1 VPSSLENE
9 RDGGGLFEG
18 EILGEGEAVNLRAAH
33 ELGAAAVDHVTEIG
47 KLRAIVVA
55 AGQASG
61 AFAASDSRSEENL
74 LAWSDGGHSW
84 ADFFDGAGDIAAG
97 NVRKRNRNAGEAAAD
112 PEVEMVESAGVDAD
126 EDFAG
131 AGFGFGDVGVAEDV
145 GAAVAVKE
153 DGFHGRGE
161 S

>member
-1 VPSSLENE
+1 
-9 RDGGGLFEG
+9 
-18 EILGEGEAVNLRAAH
+18 
-33 ELGAAAVDHVTEIG
+33 
-47 KLRAIVVA
+47 LRAIVVA

-84 ADFFDGAGDIAAG
+84 AHFFDGAGDIAAG

-131 AGFGFGDVGVAEDV
+131 AGFGFGDVGIAEDV

-153 DGFHGRGE
+153 DGSHGRGE